1 MKHMA
6 LYTVVAHGAVHISVR
21 HLHVYGYI
29 HMAIRIAM
37 STHARKTFCNLRG
50 LVEYPWR
57 CLSSWPPPRAPAGGQ
72 PGPQR
77 NTPWAAPENCKV
89 GAAVGFS
96 CPTVPFKIILFIAID
111 HAVHRGGSL
120 LFMGGARK
128 LQGRNRFVKRLLR
141 CHDLKDGSLNF
152 WVGELWVVSAKNS
165 ESVPQFSVPMVHR

>member
-77 NTPWAAPENCKV
+77 NTPPAQGPEGVSGGALRAPQRSFTPCHIP
-89 GAAVGFS
+89 
-96 CPTVPFKIILFIAID
+96 C
-111 HAVHRGGSL
+111 HAVYHAIYHN
-120 LFMGGARK
+120 MPCTMPYTMPYTITC
-128 LQGRNRFVKRLLR
+128 NIP
-141 CHDLKDGSLNF
+141 CHT
-152 WVGELWVVSAKNS
+152 
-165 ESVPQFSVPMVHR
+165 PCHTP